1 MGAQFPSQS
10 TPAGTCPRAPCGTS
24 CPSNAAGDVLLIRR
38 SDNQNWAV
46 PGGAID
52 LGESMVQAAVRE
64 TKEQT
69 GIDCEI
75 TGLVGIYTDPKHVI
89 LYTGNGEV
97 RQEFSIVST
106 ARATGGAAGSALGSR
121 QCVAAGGFR
130 TSSWITATGRR
141 DGMGTLWR
149 DEDGAWRT
157 TLRGRQ
163 VLADPRIN
171 KGTAFGGGE
180 RHDLG
185 LTGLI
190 PAANFTLED
199 QVARVY
205 EQYRR
210 QPDDL
215 ARNVTLNALHDRNEV
230 LFYRLLTDHLSEMVP
245 VIYTPTVG
253 LAIEH
258 YSHEYRRPR
267 GIYLSVDH
275 PELIEASLLACD
287 LGPDD
292 VDLIVATDGGAILG
306 IGDWG
311 VGGIHIA
318 VGKLALYTAAG
329 GVDPARTIPVML
341 DVGTDR
347 QSLLDDPLYIGN
359 RHPRVPA
366 AEYDAFLDEFVRAV
380 GKLFPLALLH
390 WEDLGVAN
398 ARRLLERYRDER
410 LTFNDDIQG
419 TGAVNLAAVLAA
431 TRATGVPLAGHR
443 IVIFGMGTAGAG
455 IADQLTAAM
464 VAEGVPEEEARRRFW
479 AVDRQGLLTRDMT
492 GLSDLQRRYARDPAE
507 VADWRRGGRLG
518 EHAVPGQR
526 RVPAG
531 PGVAD
536 GVSLA
541 EAVTR
546 VHPTVLIG
554 TSTRAGAFTEAVV
567 REMAAHA
574 ERPVIL
580 PMSNPTALSE
590 AAPADLI
597 RWTGG
602 RALVAA
608 GSPFSAVDHGGIRY
622 EIGQANNA
630 LIFPGVGLGVIA
642 ARARRVTDGM
652 LLAAARAVAD
662 LVDIPAPGAPLLPRV
677 ADLRETSVAVATAVA
692 RAAEA
697 EGVAFATLDA
707 DLAGQVRALIWEPR
721 YRPVRSA

>member
-1 MGAQFPSQS
+1 M
-10 TPAGTCPRAPCGTS
+10 
-24 CPSNAAGDVLLIRR
+24 
-38 SDNQNWAV
+38 
-46 PGGAID
+46 
-52 LGESMVQAAVRE
+52 
-64 TKEQT
+64 K
-69 GIDCEI
+69 
-75 TGLVGIYTDPKHVI
+75 
-89 LYTGNGEV
+89 
-97 RQEFSIVST
+97 
-106 ARATGGAAGSALGSR
+106 
-121 QCVAAGGFR
+121 
-130 TSSWITATGRR
+130 
-141 DGMGTLWR
+141 TLWR

-157 TLRGRQ
+157 TLRGRR

-171 KGTAFGGGE
+171 KGTAFGDNE
-180 RHDLG
+180 RRDLG

-190 PAANFTLED
+190 PAAHFTLDD

-205 EQYRR
+205 AQYRH

-230 LFYRLLTDHLSEMVP
+230 LFYRLLTGHLSEMLPIV
-245 VIYTPTVG
+245 YTPTVG
-253 LAIEH
+253 QAIQH

-275 PELIEASLLACD
+275 PELIEASLLASD
-287 LGPDD
+287 LGPDE
-292 VDLIVATDGGAILG
+292 VDLIVATDAGAILG

-311 VGGIHIA
+311 VGGINIA
-318 VGKLALYTAAG
+318 VGKLAVYTAAG
-329 GVDPARTIPVML
+329 GIDPARTIPVML

-359 RHPRVPA
+359 RHPRVAA

-398 ARRLLERYRDER
+398 ARRALERYRDER

-431 TRATGVPLAGHR
+431 TRASGVPLAGHR

-464 VAEGVPEEEARRRFW
+464 VAEGMPDAQARRQFW

-492 GLSDLQRRYARDPAE
+492 ALSDSQRRYARDPAE
-507 VADWRRGGRLG
+507 VADWRRDDRPGKNAVAG
-518 EHAVPGQR
+518 ERAVPADQME
-526 RVPAG
+526 
-531 PGVAD
+531 PGVA
-536 GVSLA
+536 GGFGLA
-541 EAVTR
+541 EVVAR

-567 REMAAHA
+567 RDMAGHTG
-574 ERPVIL
+574 RPVIL
-580 PMSNPTALSE
+580 PMSNPTVLSE
-590 AAPADLI
+590 AVPADLI

-608 GSPFSAVDHGGIRY
+608 GSPFGAVDHGGIRY

-630 LIFPGVGLGVIA
+630 LIFPGLGLGVIA
-642 ARARRVTDGM
+642 ARARRVTDAM

-662 LVDIPAPGAPLLPRV
+662 LVDISAPGAPLLPQV
-677 ADLRETSVAVATAVA
+677 ADLRETSVAVAATVA

-697 EGVAFATLDA
+697 EGVASATLDA
-707 DLAGQVRALIWEPR
+707 DLAGQVRALRWEPR
-721 YRPVRSA
+721 YRPVRPA

>member
-1 MGAQFPSQS
+1 M
-10 TPAGTCPRAPCGTS
+10 R
-24 CPSNAAGDVLLIRR
+24 
-38 SDNQNWAV
+38 
-46 PGGAID
+46 
-52 LGESMVQAAVRE
+52 
-64 TKEQT
+64 
-69 GIDCEI
+69 
-75 TGLVGIYTDPKHVI
+75 
-89 LYTGNGEV
+89 
-97 RQEFSIVST
+97 
-106 ARATGGAAGSALGSR
+106 
-121 QCVAAGGFR
+121 
-130 TSSWITATGRR
+130 
-141 DGMGTLWR
+141 TLWR

-171 KGTAFGGGE
+171 KGTAFSDRE
-180 RHDLG
+180 RQDLG

-190 PAANFTLED
+190 PAAHFTLDD

-205 EQYRR
+205 AQYRR

-230 LFYRLLTDHLSEMVP
+230 LFYRLLTGHLREMLPIV
-245 VIYTPTVG
+245 YTPTVG
-253 LAIEH
+253 QAIEH

-275 PELIEASLLACD
+275 PELTEASLLASD
-287 LGPDD
+287 LGPGD
-292 VDLIVATDGGAILG
+292 VDLIVATDAGAILG

-311 VGGIHIA
+311 VGGIDIA
-318 VGKLALYTAAG
+318 VGKLAVYTAAG
-329 GVDPARTIPVML
+329 GIDPARTIPVML

-347 QSLLDDPLYIGN
+347 QGLLDDPLYIGN
-359 RHPRVPA
+359 RHSRVPA
-366 AEYDAFLDEFVRAV
+366 AEYDAFLDAFVRAV
-380 GKLFPLALLH
+380 TKLFPSALLH

-431 TRATGVPLAGHR
+431 TRASGVPLAGHR

-464 VAEGVPEEEARRRFW
+464 AADGVPEAEARRRFW
-479 AVDRQGLLTRDMT
+479 AVDRQGLLTQGMT
-492 GLSDLQRRYARDPAE
+492 ALSDMQRRYARDPAE
-507 VADWRRGGRLG
+507 VAGWRRDDR
-518 EHAVPGQR
+518 PG
-526 RVPAG
+526 A
-531 PGVAD
+531 AD
-536 GVSLA
+536 GIGLA
-541 EAVTR
+541 EVVAR

-567 REMAAHA
+567 RDMAART

-602 RALVAA
+602 RALVAT
-608 GSPFSAVDHGGIRY
+608 GSPFGAVDHGGIRY

-630 LIFPGVGLGVIA
+630 LIFPGLGLGVIA
-642 ARARRVTDGM
+642 ARAQRVTDGM

-662 LVDIPAPGAPLLPRV
+662 LVDISTPGAPLLPLV
-677 ADLRETSVAVATAVA
+677 AGLRETSVAVATSVA

-697 EGVAFATLDA
+697 EGVASAALDA
-707 DLAGQVRALIWEPR
+707 DLTGQVRALMWEPR
-721 YRPVRSA
+721 YRPVRPG

>member
-1 MGAQFPSQS
+1 M
-10 TPAGTCPRAPCGTS
+10 R
-24 CPSNAAGDVLLIRR
+24 
-38 SDNQNWAV
+38 
-46 PGGAID
+46 
-52 LGESMVQAAVRE
+52 
-64 TKEQT
+64 
-69 GIDCEI
+69 
-75 TGLVGIYTDPKHVI
+75 
-89 LYTGNGEV
+89 
-97 RQEFSIVST
+97 
-106 ARATGGAAGSALGSR
+106 
-121 QCVAAGGFR
+121 
-130 TSSWITATGRR
+130 
-141 DGMGTLWR
+141 TLWR

-171 KGTAFGGGE
+171 KGTAFGDSE
-180 RHDLG
+180 RRDLG

-190 PAANFTLED
+190 PAAHFTLDD

-205 EQYRR
+205 AQYRR
-210 QPDDL
+210 QPDDQ

-230 LFYRLLTDHLSEMVP
+230 LFYRLLTGHLNEMLPIV
-245 VIYTPTVG
+245 YTPTVG
-253 LAIEH
+253 QAIEH
-258 YSHEYRRPR
+258 YSREYRRPR

-275 PELIEASLLACD
+275 PELIEASLLASD
-287 LGPDD
+287 LGPGE
-292 VDLIVATDGGAILG
+292 VNLIVATDAGAILG

-318 VGKLALYTAAG
+318 VGKLAVYTAAG
-329 GVDPARTIPVML
+329 GIDPARTIPVML

-347 QSLLDDPLYIGN
+347 QSLLEDPLYIGN
-359 RHPRVPA
+359 RHPRVTA

-431 TRATGVPLAGHR
+431 TRATGVPLTGHR

-455 IADQLTAAM
+455 IAGQLTAAM
-464 VAEGVPEEEARRRFW
+464 VAEGVPEADARRRFW

-492 GLSDLQRRYARDPAE
+492 ALSDLQRQYARDPAE
-507 VADWRRGGRLG
+507 VADWHRDGCRGK
-518 EHAVPGQR
+518 HAVPGER
-526 RVPAG
+526 AVPGGHMRPGG

-536 GVSLA
+536 GLGLA
-541 EAVTR
+541 EVVVR
-546 VHPTVLIG
+546 VHPTLLIG

-567 REMAAHA
+567 GEMAAHA

-602 RALVAA
+602 RALVAT
-608 GSPFSAVDHGGIRY
+608 GSPFGAVDHGGIRY

-630 LIFPGVGLGVIA
+630 LIFPGLGLGVIA
-642 ARARRVTDGM
+642 TRARRVTDGM

-662 LVDIPAPGAPLLPRV
+662 RVDISTPGAPLLPRV
-677 ADLRETSVAVATAVA
+677 ADLRETSVAVAAAVA

-697 EGVAFATLDA
+697 EGVASATLDA
-707 DLAGQVRALIWEPR
+707 DLVGQVRALMWEPR
-721 YRPVRSA
+721 YRPVRPA

>member
-1 MGAQFPSQS
+1 M
-10 TPAGTCPRAPCGTS
+10 RA
-24 CPSNAAGDVLLIRR
+24 
-38 SDNQNWAV
+38 
-46 PGGAID
+46 
-52 LGESMVQAAVRE
+52 
-64 TKEQT
+64 
-69 GIDCEI
+69 
-75 TGLVGIYTDPKHVI
+75 
-89 LYTGNGEV
+89 
-97 RQEFSIVST
+97 
-106 ARATGGAAGSALGSR
+106 
-121 QCVAAGGFR
+121 
-130 TSSWITATGRR
+130 
-141 DGMGTLWR
+141 LWR

-157 TLRGRQ
+157 SLRGRQ

-171 KGTAFGGGE
+171 KGTAFGDSE
-180 RHDLG
+180 RRDLG

-190 PAANFTLED
+190 PAAHFTLED

-205 EQYRR
+205 AQYRR

-230 LFYRLLTDHLSEMVP
+230 LFYRLLAGHLSEMLPIV
-245 VIYTPTVG
+245 YTPTVG
-253 LAIEH
+253 QAIEH

-275 PELIEASLLACD
+275 PELIEASLLASD
-287 LGPDD
+287 LGPDE
-292 VDLIVATDGGAILG
+292 VDLIVATDAGAILG

-311 VGGIHIA
+311 VGGIDIA
-318 VGKLALYTAAG
+318 VGKLAVYTAAG
-329 GVDPARTIPVML
+329 GIDPARTIPVML

-410 LTFNDDIQG
+410 LTFNDDMQG

-431 TRATGVPLAGHR
+431 TRATGVPLTGHR

-464 VAEGVPEEEARRRFW
+464 VAEGVPEAEARRRFW

-492 GLSDLQRRYARDPAE
+492 ALSDLQRRYARDPAE
-507 VADWRRGGRLG
+507 VADWRRDGCLG
-518 EHAVPGQR
+518 KHAVPGER
-526 RVPAG
+526 AVPGGHMRPGG

-536 GVSLA
+536 GLGLA
-541 EAVTR
+541 EVVVR

-567 REMAAHA
+567 RDMAAHA

-597 RWTGG
+597 RWTSG
-602 RALVAA
+602 RALVAT
-608 GSPFSAVDHGGIRY
+608 GSPFGAVDHGGIRY

-630 LIFPGVGLGVIA
+630 LIFPGLGLGVIA

-652 LLAAARAVAD
+652 LLAAARAVAG
-662 LVDIPAPGAPLLPRV
+662 LVDISTPGAPLLPRV
-677 ADLRETSVAVATAVA
+677 ADLRETSVAVAAAVA
-692 RAAEA
+692 GAAEA
-697 EGVAFATLDA
+697 EGVASAPLDA
-707 DLAGQVRALIWEPR
+707 DLAGQVRALM
-721 YRPVRSA
+721 